1 MGQYLQIREQAEN
14 WSRDKKWRMISEFW
28 IEIVCYAAGK
38 SRGMEHGKMLS
49 EGGELI
55 THIWLL
61 MGHMGIIKEYM
72 ICKGEANK
80 EFIEDIKLDED
91 IELEENL
98 LNREA
103 NTNQNII

>member
-1 MGQYLQIREQAEN
+1 
-14 WSRDKKWRMISEFW
+14 
-28 IEIVCYAAGK
+28 
-38 SRGMEHGKMLS
+38 MEHGKMLS

-72 ICKGEANK
+72 ICKGEANI

-91 IELEENL
+91 IELEANL
-98 LNREA
+98 QNREA
-103 NTNQNII
+103 NTN